1 MFEPQREMHMAEPA
15 VLDCDQS
22 YYKRRG
28 TAGEPEYRRH
38 LGRAGALS
46 TDVLG
51 STALKHCS
59 TEGENIGW

>member
-1 MFEPQREMHMAEPA
+1 MAEPA
-15 VLDCDQS
+15 VLDCDQP

-38 LGRAGALS
+38 LGRAGAHS

-51 STALKHCS
+51 STAFNQCS
-59 TEGENIGW
+59 TMDDHTEC